1 MNNYSKLLENNRQEA
16 LKIAKEKNLKSLPSS
31 FVATKII
38 EIPKQGI
45 EYKSGFGPLIE
56 KPIIDIDNIFDDR
69 KEYIGCYNINNGM
82 IAYVD
87 GQMKTYLAYY
97 TNENIKT
104 LKEAGY
110 QENEGMP
117 VPYTSMTEP
126 VNEYI
131 KMNLDKIITEGRKQ
145 REIERY
151 ERKLSEAHEI
161 ANFKRLEELPKEFK
175 ESLSLTIPEKGI
187 EIVTFLG
194 KETMEYPLIRND
206 DEIRER
212 EYLIGGY
219 DVNNG
224 KIVYVDENMVTRI
237 TYYTKEAEDLLINS
251 GYTKEGMYVPLS
263 NGEEPTNK
271 YLKEKLE
278 WIKENSYNLKDII
291 NENSSKI
298 R

>member
-87 GQMKTYLAYY
+87 GQMKNYLTYY

-126 VNEYI
+126 
-131 KMNLDKIITEGRKQ
+131 
-145 REIERY
+145 
-151 ERKLSEAHEI
+151 
-161 ANFKRLEELPKEFK
+161 
-175 ESLSLTIPEKGI
+175 
-187 EIVTFLG
+187 
-194 KETMEYPLIRND
+194 
-206 DEIRER
+206 
-212 EYLIGGY
+212 
-219 DVNNG
+219 
-224 KIVYVDENMVTRI
+224 
-237 TYYTKEAEDLLINS
+237 
-251 GYTKEGMYVPLS
+251 
-263 NGEEPTNK
+263 TNK
-271 YLKEKLE
+271 YLKEKLD